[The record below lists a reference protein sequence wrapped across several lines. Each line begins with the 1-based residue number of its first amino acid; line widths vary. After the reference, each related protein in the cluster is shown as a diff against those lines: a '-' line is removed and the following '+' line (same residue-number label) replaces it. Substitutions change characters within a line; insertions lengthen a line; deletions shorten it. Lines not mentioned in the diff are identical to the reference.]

1 MVSVPLQPPHSF
13 NYCSPD
19 DWLKWKRCF
28 EQYCLASG
36 LSGGS
41 NARQV
46 STLLYCLGEEAV
58 DVLTSANTSEEDRK
72 KLNPVVQKL
81 DDFVQ
86 VCKNVLFLRT

>member
-13 NYCSPD
+13 NYCSLD

-58 DVLTSANTSEEDRK
+58 DVLTSANTSEDDRK

-86 VCKNVLFLRT
+86 V